1 MPLTIRT
8 SHLSGRPLLRITCI
22 ADACLPACL
31 PACLLACLLWLAC
44 STRYLL
50 YLVILG
56 PLALLLTSYTL
67 FTVCDGTARPPVTQL
82 KSIQYR
88 SRGTPHQKLVFVRV
102 SGRWACETVRDP
114 MLRGLPCCLVRGR
127 YSCGGRTALLLG
139 HWNPSFPMRIYLRGS

>member
-1 MPLTIRT
+1 LPTLAR
-8 SHLSGRPLLRITCI
+8 
-22 ADACLPACL
+22 LPACS
-31 PACLLACLLWLAC
+31 PACSGLLAPLD
-44 STRYLL
+44 T

-67 FTVCDGTARPPVTQL
+67 FTVCDGTARPPVIQL

-88 SRGTPHQKLVFVRV
+88 SIGTPHQKLAFVRV

-127 YSCGGRTALLLG
+127 YSCGGRTALLLR
-139 HWNPSFPMRIYLRGS
+139 HWNPSFPMRIYLSWFLTLQDLETFLN